1 MRSAFTI
8 LLDTNCLALAV
19 LNHSTVADDA
29 DLKLKVAMVHE
40 AITDF
45 YSVRKQLENKKNQFS
60 LHFKY
65 LKLIFYRVWV

>member
-29 DLKLKVAMVHE
+29 DLKLKDAMVHE

-45 YSVRKQLENKKNQFS
+45 
-60 LHFKY
+60 
-65 LKLIFYRVWV
+65 

>member
-8 LLDTNCLALAV
+8 LLDTSCLALAV

-45 YSVRKQLENKKNQFS
+45 
-60 LHFKY
+60 
-65 LKLIFYRVWV
+65 